1 MIYTRT
7 DSTNMNNNNI
17 KNHEESCT
25 SKLRSFIKNHPFIFY
40 GIILGIIVV
49 IAIIVVICIILTR
62 DKDDNEEKEEKEEEI
77 KIFPFER

>member
-7 DSTNMNNNNI
+7 DLINMNNNYI

-25 SKLRSFIKNHPFIFY
+25 SKLRSFIKNHSFIFY
-40 GIILGIIVV
+40 GIILGIVVV

-62 DKDDNEEKEEKEEEI
+62 DKDDNEEKEEEI